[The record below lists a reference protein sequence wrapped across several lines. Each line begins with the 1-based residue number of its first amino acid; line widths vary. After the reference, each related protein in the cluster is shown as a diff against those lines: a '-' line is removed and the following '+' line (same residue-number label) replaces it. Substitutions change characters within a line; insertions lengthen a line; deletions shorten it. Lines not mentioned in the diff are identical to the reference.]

1 MEWIVLKQDCIMF
14 YEGLL
19 CVVLLN
25 IQTMIIET
33 LILLPPLSQ
42 PIALPNTIELQKRG
56 TKVLWGLFNLF
67 VTHFL
72 IVYEGTRSKM
82 SCENYLLG
90 CENVV
95 RKQMQHPV
103 WWEKNYSASSERSC
117 LIEMRFTMLNSMKA

>member
-1 MEWIVLKQDCIMF
+1 
-14 YEGLL
+14 
-19 CVVLLN
+19 
-25 IQTMIIET
+25 MIIET

-42 PIALPNTIELQKRG
+42 PIALPNTMELQKRG

-90 CENVV
+90 CKNVCEEADAASGLV
-95 RKQMQHPV
+95 G
-103 WWEKNYSASSERSC
+103 KNYSASSERSC
-117 LIEMRFTMLNSMKA
+117 LIEMRFTMLNSVEA